1 MYKRNGEVMKKGI
14 AEIIKLLIG
23 FILGIVV
30 VFQFS
35 TDKAVRSFFE
45 DDIEIERVWQWK
57 TDMPLYLQISI
68 YALVSLV
75 FVLLVTYMIRFFTNT
90 KNVKKTAAF
99 LNIFIQLILGIP
111 ITAIIYI
118 LFDDIMSTL
127 ELEVLY
133 KIAIGALIYAV
144 FFEIICYI
152 FEKAFYDKLKKGHKR
167 CKLIVCNVVSDSAYE
182 DGDVII
188 QKKTFEECYAV
199 LRNNCE
205 IIKIRQFFKIE
216 ELNWSGKKVV
226 DSWRYYRNGDFIQE
240 TDEELCKKLMV
251 SEYSSKVQWQ
261 G

>member
-1 MYKRNGEVMKKGI
+1 MKKGI
-14 AEIIKLLIG
+14 VEIIKLLIG
-23 FILGIVV
+23 FVLGIVV

-35 TDKAVRSFFE
+35 ADEAIRSFFE

-57 TDMPLYLQISI
+57 TDMPLYLQISV

-75 FVLLVTYMIRFFTNT
+75 FVLLVTYIIRFFTNT

-99 LNIFIQLILGIP
+99 LNVFIQLILGIP

-118 LFDDIMSTL
+118 FFDAVIEKL
-127 ELEVLY
+127 ELDALY
-133 KIAIGALIYAV
+133 KIGIGALIYAV
-144 FFEIICYI
+144 FFEIICHI

-167 CKLIVCNVVSDSAYE
+167 CKLIVCNVISNSAYE
-182 DGDVII
+182 DGEVIA
-188 QKKTFEECYAV
+188 QKKTFEECYS
-199 LRNNCE
+199 LLKNNGE

-251 SEYSSKVQWQ
+251 SEYSSKIQWQ

>member
-1 MYKRNGEVMKKGI
+1 M
-14 AEIIKLLIG
+14 EIIKLLIG
-23 FILGIVV
+23 FVLGIVV
-30 VFQFS
+30 IFQFS
-35 TDKAVRSFFE
+35 ADEAIRSFFE
-45 DDIEIERVWQWK
+45 DDIGIERAWQWR
-57 TDMPLYLQISI
+57 TDMPLYLQISV

-75 FVLLVTYMIRFFTNT
+75 FVLVVTYIIRFFTNT

-99 LNIFIQLILGIP
+99 LNVFIQLILGIP

-118 LFDDIMSTL
+118 FFDAVIEKL
-127 ELEVLY
+127 ELDALY
-133 KIAIGALIYAV
+133 KIGIGALIYAV
-144 FFEIICYI
+144 FFEVICHI

-167 CKLIVCNVVSDSAYE
+167 CKLLVCNVVSNSAYE
-182 DGDVII
+182 DGEVIA
-188 QKKTFEECYAV
+188 QKKTFEECYS
-199 LRNNCE
+199 LLKNNGE

>member
-1 MYKRNGEVMKKGI
+1 MKKGI
-14 AEIIKLLIG
+14 VEIIKLLIG
-23 FILGIVV
+23 FVLGIVV

-35 TDKAVRSFFE
+35 ADEAIRSFFE
-45 DDIEIERVWQWK
+45 DDIEIERAWQWK
-57 TDMPLYLQISI
+57 TDMPLYLQISV

-75 FVLLVTYMIRFFTNT
+75 FVLLVTYIIRFFTNT

-99 LNIFIQLILGIP
+99 LNVFIQLILGIP

-118 LFDDIMSTL
+118 FFDAVIENL
-127 ELEVLY
+127 ELDALY
-133 KIAIGALIYAV
+133 KIGIGALIYAV
-144 FFEIICYI
+144 FFEIICHI

-167 CKLIVCNVVSDSAYE
+167 CKLIVCNVVSNSVYE
-182 DGDVII
+182 DGEVIA
-188 QKKTFEECYAV
+188 QKKTFEECYS
-199 LRNNCE
+199 LLKNNGE

-251 SEYSSKVQWQ
+251 SEYSSKIQWQ